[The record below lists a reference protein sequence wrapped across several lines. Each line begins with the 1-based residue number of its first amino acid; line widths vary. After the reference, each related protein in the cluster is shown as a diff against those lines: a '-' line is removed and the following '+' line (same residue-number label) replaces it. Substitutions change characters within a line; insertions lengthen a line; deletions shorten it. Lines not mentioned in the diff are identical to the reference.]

1 MKSVLLMERPLSRTL
16 VLCAAIALTSAAC
29 RGSEEEAAAEGPAS
43 AAADSSAAVTSDL
56 TDLTGNWTVVAHRIP
71 GVSTMGGAEAA
82 SWHGRTL
89 RLEGTEALTSGGRC
103 GDPNYEKRTADLDSL
118 LAAGFKITPARLGFS
133 EDHDRVRVLQV
144 SCEGDPWTAMG
155 AFLIEIDEEHAFAPW
170 DGVFFEL
177 ERDRAADAVDYR
189 AKGNEPF
196 WALEIASG
204 EHIRFSRP
212 GGGLRDVMTPVP
224 EPKANPATGAVLY
237 HAVTDDN
244 ELRVVIELTPCSDG
258 MSGFA
263 YETTATVTLN
273 GGIYRGCGGPLP

>member
-16 VLCAAIALTSAAC
+16 ALCAAIALTSAAC

-71 GVSTMGGAEAA
+71 GVSAMGGAEAA
-82 SWHGRTL
+82 SWHRRTL

-155 AFLIEIDEEHAFAPW
+155 
-170 DGVFFEL
+170 
-177 ERDRAADAVDYR
+177 
-189 AKGNEPF
+189 
-196 WALEIASG
+196 
-204 EHIRFSRP
+204 
-212 GGGLRDVMTPVP
+212 
-224 EPKANPATGAVLY
+224 
-237 HAVTDDN
+237 
-244 ELRVVIELTPCSDG
+244 
-258 MSGFA
+258 
-263 YETTATVTLN
+263 
-273 GGIYRGCGGPLP
+273 